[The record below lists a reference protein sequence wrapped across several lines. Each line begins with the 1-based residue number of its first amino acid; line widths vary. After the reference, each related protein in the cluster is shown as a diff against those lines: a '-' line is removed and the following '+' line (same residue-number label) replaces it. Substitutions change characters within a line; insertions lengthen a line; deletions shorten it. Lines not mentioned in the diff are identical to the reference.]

1 MAKGRGRRRE
11 GRGSGVFRRET
22 GQRAQRE
29 PDGLIQS
36 RASIDKR
43 GLPIHLTSS
52 GVVRILKRK
61 CVCVC
66 LFWGGGGAVCEQH
79 VRMRG

>member
-1 MAKGRGRRRE
+1 MFNCLTCLSLVWLRGVGGGEKGEEVGF
-11 GRGSGVFRRET
+11 FRRET
-22 GQRAQRE
+22 GQRAQGE

-43 GLPIHLTSS
+43 GLPIRLTSS

-61 CVCVC
+61 CVC
-66 LFWGGGGAVCEQH
+66 LF
-79 VRMRG
+79 